1 MTLLRAGG
9 PIVRRV
15 VLGTQLRR
23 LREAKGISRE
33 DAGYSIR
40 ASESKISRLELGRV
54 GFKER
59 DVADLLTLYG
69 VTDEKERSVLL
80 ELARQANEPGWW
92 QGFTDVMPGWFQPY
106 VGLEEAAIMIR
117 TYELQFIPGL
127 LQTEDYA
134 RAVITRGSQAGGAD
148 VVERRVRARMSR
160 QAIFERSD
168 PPRVWA
174 VIDEAALRRPVAGPA
189 VMQGQLERLIT
200 LSENPNITIQV
211 IPFSVG
217 SHPAEGG
224 AFSILRFGD
233 PDITDVI
240 YLEHLTG
247 ARFLDKPED
256 ITRYMLV
263 MDNLAL
269 KSTTP
274 HDTAKVIEKIAALHA
289 G

>member
-1 MTLLRAGG
+1 
-9 PIVRRV
+9 VWRV
-15 VLGTQLRR
+15 VLCTQLWQH
-23 LREAKGISRE
+23 REAKGISRE
-33 DAGYSIR
+33 DAGYRIR

-160 QAIFERSD
+160 QAIFERPD

-217 SHPAEGG
+217 AHPAEGG

-274 HDTAKVIEKIAALHA
+274 HDTAKVIQKITALHA

>member
-1 MTLLRAGG
+1 MTLQRASG

-33 DAGYSIR
+33 DAGYRIR